1 MSNVSNIRRPGVGDR
16 GAGDPTFLIVGVNH
30 RTGAQLL
37 RERLQGD
44 AGDVLRLLGRCRESG
59 ILQAMAV
66 ATCDRCEVWC
76 VTADP
81 LQAKAR
87 LTELLAEAGGM
98 SGTEIVPRLHDL
110 TGDAALRY
118 AFAVAAS
125 LESQIV
131 GEPQVLGQVKELQ
144 QLAQHAGMCG
154 PELDR
159 ILEAAY
165 QVAKRVRSETG
176 IAGQS
181 VSMAACAV
189 SVLRRMHGDLSGLGG
204 LLIGDGDMAELIF
217 DQVSAAGLKRWTM
230 VHPQERR
237 AKAWAERH
245 QGHWRALADLPLALA
260 GADLVVSALDIG
272 SEAVSAKMVGTAL
285 KARKRKPIFL
295 IDSGVPGDMDARIA
309 DLDDAFLY
317 TLDDLE
323 RLAMAGR
330 QHRANEAEEAWAIVE
345 QSVASF
351 RRQQTE
357 QAAAPV
363 IADLHRHFERHRAEV
378 LAQPGIDA
386 AEATRRLLARL
397 LHQPSV
403 ALKAAAPAK
412 DLEAA
417 LRRLFE
423 LNDKEHDG

>member
-1 MSNVSNIRRPGVGDR
+1 LRNISDIRRHGVDDS
-16 GAGDPTFLIVGVNH
+16 AFLIVGVNH
-30 RTGAQLL
+30 RTGPQLL

-59 ILQAMAV
+59 INQAMAV
-66 ATCDRCEVWC
+66 VTCDRCEVWC
-76 VTADP
+76 VIPDAATG
-81 LQAKAR
+81 QST
-87 LTELLAEAGGM
+87 LTRLLAEAGGV
-98 SGTEIVPRLHDL
+98 TEAEIAPRLHAL
-110 TGDAALRY
+110 TDNAAFRY

-144 QLAQHAGMCG
+144 QLAQHAGMSG

-165 QVAKRVRSETG
+165 QAAKRVRNETG

-189 SVLRRMHGDLSGLGG
+189 SVLRRMHGDVSGLGG

-217 DQVSAAGLKRWTM
+217 EQVSATGMKRWTM

-237 AKAWAERH
+237 ARAWAERNH
-245 QGHWRALADLPLALA
+245 AHWRPFAELPQALTASDLA
-260 GADLVVSALDIG
+260 VSALDLG
-272 SEAVSAKMVGTAL
+272 AELVSVEMVKAAL
-285 KARKRKPIFL
+285 KARKRRPILL

-330 QHRANEAEEAWAIVE
+330 QHRASEAEEAWRIVD
-345 QSVASF
+345 QSVESF
-351 RRQQTE
+351 RRQLTE
-357 QAAAPV
+357 QAAAPG
-363 IADLHRHFERHRAEV
+363 IADLHRHFEQHRAEV

-386 AEATRRLLARL
+386 AEATRRLVKRL
-397 LHQPSV
+397 LHHPSV

-412 DLEAA
+412 DLEGA
-417 LRRLFE
+417 LRRLFG
-423 LNDKEHDG
+423 LNDKEDKK

>member
-1 MSNVSNIRRPGVGDR
+1 LLAISDIRRHGVE
-16 GAGDPTFLIVGVNH
+16 AATFLIVGVNH
-30 RTGAQLL
+30 RTGPQLL

-44 AGDVLRLLGRCRESG
+44 AGDVLRLLGRCREAG
-59 ILQAMAV
+59 IAQAMAV

-76 VTADP
+76 VTPDASVVQST
-81 LQAKAR
+81 LAG
-87 LTELLAEAGGM
+87 LLAEAGGV
-98 SGTEIVPRLHDL
+98 TEAEIAPRLHAL
-110 TGDAALRY
+110 TDAAALRY
-118 AFAVAAS
+118 VFAVAAS

-131 GEPQVLGQVKELQ
+131 GEPQVLGQVKESQ
-144 QLAQHAGMCG
+144 QLAQRAGMSG

-165 QVAKRVRSETG
+165 QAAKRVRHETG
-176 IAGQS
+176 IAGRS

-189 SVLRRMHGDLSGLGG
+189 SVLRRMHGDVSGLGG

-217 DQVSAAGLKRWTM
+217 EQVSATGMKRWTM

-237 AKAWAERH
+237 ARSWAERNH
-245 QGHWRALADLPLALA
+245 SHWRPFGELREALAAS
-260 GADLVVSALDIG
+260 DLVVSALDLG
-272 SEAVSAKMVGTAL
+272 AELVSVDMVKAAL
-285 KARKRKPIFL
+285 KARKRRPILL
-295 IDSGVPGDMDARIA
+295 IDSGVPGDMDSRIA

-330 QHRANEAEEAWAIVE
+330 QHRASEAEEAWRIVD

-351 RRQQTE
+351 RRQLTE
-357 QAAAPV
+357 QEAAPV
-363 IADLHRHFERHRAEV
+363 IADLHRHFEQHRAEV

-386 AEATRRLLARL
+386 AEATRRLVNRL
-397 LHQPSV
+397 LHHPSV

-417 LRRLFE
+417 LRRLFG
-423 LNDKEHDG
+423 LNDKDDQQ